1 MPAVQS
7 LGRETAMR
15 GNVIGYDADTNTGA
29 ISGHDGRRYDFAT
42 QDWRDNGLPRHG
54 DVVDFT
60 PEGERAAQ
68 IYLIEPQYVPPG
80 FWAFLFSP
88 RGRISRKQYWLW
100 YFVPVLVVS
109 IIIDFLSLTRG
120 WFFKLLPSLFQLVL
134 LWPHIAVL
142 IKRIH
147 DRNKS
152 GWLVWLFYAPAILA
166 LIFVI
171 GTIIAGATSATAAAA
186 TLGIIA
192 GVLGFVLFCVAIWF
206 FVEFGCMRGTIG
218 ANRYGP
224 DPVPRR

>member
-1 MPAVQS
+1 MTAVQS

-29 ISGHDGRRYDFAT
+29 ISGHDGRRYDFTT
-42 QDWRDNGLPRHG
+42 QDWRGGGVPRHG

-60 PEGERAAQ
+60 AEGDRATQ
-68 IYLIEPQYVPPG
+68 ITLIEAHYASPG
-80 FWAFLFSP
+80 FWPFLFSP

-100 YFVPVLVVS
+100 YFLPVTIVGIV
-109 IIIDFLSLTRG
+109 IDLFSLIPG
-120 WFFKLLPSLFQLVL
+120 LFFKVLPSLFALVL
-134 LWPHIAVL
+134 LWPHIAIL

-152 GWLVWLFYAPAILA
+152 GWLVWFIYVPATLA
-166 LIFVI
+166 LIFVT
-171 GTIIAGATSATAAAA
+171 GTIIAAAAKGAAAA
-186 TLGIIA
+186 LTLGIIA
-192 GVLGFVLFCVAIWF
+192 AVLGVVLFGVAVWF

-218 ANRYGP
+218 PNRYGP